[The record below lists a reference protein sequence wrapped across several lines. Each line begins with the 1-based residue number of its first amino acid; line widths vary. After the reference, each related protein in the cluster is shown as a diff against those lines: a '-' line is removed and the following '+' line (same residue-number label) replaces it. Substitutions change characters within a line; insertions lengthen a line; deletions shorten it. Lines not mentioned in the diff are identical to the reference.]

1 MEFENQV
8 NGTIIDE
15 VEKQDRYF
23 VKAFNDL
30 ILSSLTGNEL
40 KIYLYLRMYAGKKN
54 SAFPSIVRISEE
66 INMATR
72 TVNTNLKSLCKKG
85 YLYIAKQKTAKGFHN
100 VYHILDPYYNQH
112 RNFESKEQSNVT
124 PISNKNDKEEKQKE
138 QSVASFDFYQENGFG
153 MLQPFIAD
161 QIGSWLD
168 DFKEN
173 GDEIVIE
180 AMKVA
185 LMNNKANWNYT
196 NGILKAWYQK
206 GIKSVEDIQAL
217 ENQRSKQSNGTDG
230 QLRGQALK
238 DAMQDPN
245 YWD

>member
-1 MEFENQV
+1 MELNNQV
-8 NGTIIDE
+8 NNKIIDE
-15 VEKQDRYF
+15 TEKYERYY

-40 KIYLYLRMYAGKKN
+40 KIYLYLRMYAGKKDK
-54 SAFPSIVRISEE
+54 AFPSIIRIAKE

-72 TVNTNLKSLCKKG
+72 TINTNLQSLCKKK
-85 YLYIAKQKTAKGFHN
+85 YLYIEKQKTAKGFHN
-100 VYHILDPYYNQH
+100 IYHILDPYYSEH
-112 RNFESKEQSNVT
+112 RNFETKKQSNVA
-124 PISNKNDKEEKQKE
+124 PISSKNDKQDKQKE
-138 QSVASFDFYQENGFG
+138 QPSSSFDFYQENGFG

-161 QIGSWLD
+161 QIGAWLD

-180 AMKVA
+180 AMKVS
-185 LMNNKANWNYT
+185 LMNNKTNWNYA

-217 ENQRSKQSNGTDG
+217 ENQRTKQSNGTDG

-238 DAMQDPN
+238 DAMQDPD

>member
-112 RNFESKEQSNVT
+112 RNFESKKQSNVT

-161 QIGSWLD
+161 QIGLWLD

-217 ENQRSKQSNGTDG
+217 ENQRSKQSNGTDE